1 MISRTLIVAIT
12 ATFAMP
18 MLAWK
23 NRVCVGGE
31 QPVADQPWNSA
42 TFDIATTTPLPN

>member
-18 MLAWK
+18 IRAGTY
-23 NRVCVGGE
+23 RVDVGGD
-31 QPVADQPWNSA
+31 QPVAVQPWNSA
-42 TFDIATTTPLPN
+42 ASDIAATTPLPN